1 MSRKVDNS
9 DVYYITWMRDR
20 IGSIKNYNFKQEIMK
35 SMFEKAKIYEG
46 ISQEGLKVL
55 LTVLLHFDC
64 DYKLKHMFAFSL
76 LHEIDQTKFG

>member
-1 MSRKVDNS
+1 
-9 DVYYITWMRDR
+9 
-20 IGSIKNYNFKQEIMK
+20 MK

-55 LTVLLHFDC
+55 LTVLLHFHC